1 MLAYGDALAGRS
13 KVMAKLVAGGLTS
26 GGEGGVDAGFT
37 PPDETLADGEVIQ
50 GAGCR
55 SKRFGPPGGHFANHL
70 CFALKDAV
78 FTADHVM
85 GWASSLV
92 SPPPDGDLTAFMASC
107 RTLAARSD
115 RIYYPGHGAAV
126 TDPAARIDWLIS
138 HRLGG
143 REAQILA
150 ALKAAPPGTV
160 ASLTQAIYTDT
171 LPALLPPLPGAM
183 CSPI

>member
-1 MLAYGDALAGRS
+1 MQI
-13 KVMAKLVAGGLTS
+13 
-26 GGEGGVDAGFT
+26 
-37 PPDETLADGEVIQ
+37 ETLWT
-50 GAGCR
+50 
-55 SKRFGPPGGHFANHL
+55 PPGGHFANHL

-171 LPALLPPLPGAM
+171 LPALLPPAARRNVFAHLIDLTTRGKTRAKPTLSEAAVF
-183 CSPI
+183 SLT